1 MGQPISQARHSSQE
15 ALSLSA
21 VKKSTL
27 HSVLVPCLLGD
38 DEDGDDMLIKIHSN
52 TLRKQFGIFS
62 PF

>member
-21 VKKSTL
+21 VKKLTL
-27 HSVLVPCLLGD
+27 HLVPALCLLVD
-38 DEDGDDMLIKIHSN
+38 DEDGEAILIRIHSN
-52 TLRKQFGIFS
+52 TLRTQFGVFP